1 MSSIGRRAFARI
13 LLLGSGLVFAAAC
26 GNDVPTATK
35 APEKP
40 RAVLSIDPNAW
51 YVIRNAASYKV
62 MDVSNAGCCN
72 GAWIHQWDYEGLAN
86 QQWRI
91 TDIGGGYYK
100 IVARH
105 SGRALD
111 VESASTSD
119 GARIHQ
125 WTYGGLANQQWT
137 FVAGIYG
144 YAIIARHSGKAAV
157 LTAGDV
163 YANGLGVRQY
173 PYGGSS
179 YSTQQWLLEKV
190 Q

>member
-13 LLLGSGLVFAAAC
+13 MLLASGLVVAGAC
-26 GNDVPTATK
+26 GNDVAPTATP
-35 APEKP
+35 PE
-40 RAVLSIDPNAW
+40 RASMVTIDPNAW
-51 YVIRNAASYKV
+51 YIIRNAASYKV

-72 GAWIHQWDYEGLAN
+72 GAWIHQWDYEGQTN

-100 IVARH
+100 ITARH
-105 SGRALD
+105 SGKALD
-111 VESASTSD
+111 VESSSTGD

-125 WTYGGLANQQWT
+125 WDYSGRTNQQWR
-137 FVAGIYG
+137 FEQGSYG
-144 YAIIARHSGKAAV
+144 VAIIARHSGKAAA

-163 YANGLGVRQY
+163 YSNGLGVRQY
-173 PYGGSS
+173 AYGGPG
-179 YSTQQWLLEKV
+179 YSTQQWVLVKV

>member
-1 MSSIGRRAFARI
+1 MSSIGRRAFART
-13 LLLGSGLVFAAAC
+13 LLVATGLVVAAAC
-26 GNDVPTATK
+26 GSDVTTPAR
-35 APEKP
+35 APESP
-40 RAVLSIDPNAW
+40 RATLSFDPNAW
-51 YVIRNAASYKV
+51 YVIRNAASGKV

-72 GAWIHQWDYEGLAN
+72 GAWIHQWEYEGLTN

-91 TDIGGGYYK
+91 TNVGGAYYK

-111 VESASTSD
+111 VESASTAN

-125 WTYGGLANQQWT
+125 WTYGGYTNQQWSFT
-137 FVAGIYG
+137 AGSYG

-163 YANGLGVRQY
+163 NANGLGVRQET
-173 PYGGSS
+173 YGGAL
-179 YSTQQWLLEKV
+179 YPTQQWTFELV
-190 Q
+190 P